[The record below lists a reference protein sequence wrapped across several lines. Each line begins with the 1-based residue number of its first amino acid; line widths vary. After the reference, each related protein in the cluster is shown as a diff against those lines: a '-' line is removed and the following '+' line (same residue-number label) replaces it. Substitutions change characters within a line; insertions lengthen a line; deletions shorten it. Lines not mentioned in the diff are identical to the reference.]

1 MDESNAQVFVRI
13 GGYPP
18 KFSISDLIAHRLLQF
33 FIFLAFLTILAGKAL
48 FGTTH
53 LGFLFAYG
61 LVVTL
66 VILVNFFFAFVVYK
80 DPYHTAQKH
89 LAENPPEKE
98 IKTFVSCMVA
108 VRNEEGNIARCIDTL
123 LAQSYPH
130 KEIIIVNDASTD
142 NTLEILQNYAAEKK
156 IILINLE
163 ENVGKKRALG
173 AAMRIARGKI
183 FAFTDSDSIWAPDVL
198 DKVTTILTAYPDVG
212 AISGHSR
219 VLNGNDNIITKI
231 QDTWYEGQYSI
242 RKAFESVFGVV
253 SCVSGPLA
261 VFRREAVFNFVPA
274 WENDEFLGQEFRYAT
289 DRMMTGYV
297 LGSKAV
303 GEKLKEKY
311 KGSYFVDSV
320 DYPTF
325 DWKIVYCEAARA
337 MTIVPDTF
345 SKVLKQQIRWK
356 KSFIRNAFFTG
367 SFYWQKPFLPALFYY
382 LHIIFVTIGPIIV
395 LRHLALLPL
404 QGSILAPLFYLA
416 GIIFVGLMFGLG
428 YWLRDRTGQKR
439 KWIYRPL
446 MSLMSTLIFS
456 WLIFYSAVTVTKMKW
471 YRG

>member
-1 MDESNAQVFVRI
+1 M
-13 GGYPP
+13 
-18 KFSISDLIAHRLLQF
+18 SIEYHQKPSLSSVISQGILQ
-33 FIFLAFLTILAGKAL
+33 LAIILGFLTVLVGKIW
-48 FGTTH
+48 FGKTH

-61 LVVTL
+61 LIVSVV
-66 VILVNFFFAFVVYK
+66 VMVNFFFAFVIYK
-80 DPYHTAQKH
+80 DPYQAALKI
-89 LAENPPEKE
+89 LAENPFWENRAV
-98 IKTFVSCMVA
+98 FVSCMVA
-108 VRNEEGNIARCIDTL
+108 VRNEENNIARCMDTL
-123 LAQSYPH
+123 IAQTHPH
-130 KEIIIVNDASTD
+130 KEVIVVNDASTD
-142 NTLEILQNYAAEKK
+142 NTLEILQRYADEGK
-156 IILINLE
+156 IILIDLE

-173 AAMRIARGKI
+173 AAMRIARGEI
-183 FAFTDSDSIWAPDVL
+183 FAFTDSDSIWELDVL
-198 DKVTTILTAYPDVG
+198 DKVTTILAAYPEIG

-219 VLNGNDNIITKI
+219 VLNGNDNFITKI

-274 WENDEFLGQEFRYAT
+274 WENDTFLGQEFRYAT

-303 GEKLKEKY
+303 GKRLKEKY
-311 KGSYFVDSV
+311 KGDYFVDSV

-325 DWKIVYCEAARA
+325 DWKIVYCEAARS

-345 SKVLKQQIRWK
+345 SKVIRQQIRWK
-356 KSFIRNAFFTG
+356 KSFIRNIFFTG
-367 SFYWQKPFLPALFYY
+367 AFYWQKPFLPALFYY
-382 LHIIFVTIGPIIV
+382 LHIIFVSFGPLIV
-395 LRHLALLPL
+395 LRHLVLLPL
-404 QGSILAPLFYLA
+404 QGSILAPLYYLA

-428 YWLRDRTGQKR
+428 YWLRDRTDQKH

-446 MSLMSTLIFS
+446 MSLMSTLIFC
-456 WLIFYSAVTVTKMKW
+456 WLIFYSVLTIKKMKW